1 MSKDLCIVGV
11 RWIFRLFA
19 HENKGGVSYLENN
32 SWRQIWKILGLK
44 ALNNQKND
52 GVEISCYNHKVQM
65 LKKKKKKRAKLGLY
79 EQIIHKKHT
88 PDYKTRKGHCGYL
101 SSSIFIGRYTKN
113 SFLCQK
119 LCKFPSMLCYDWS
132 GLQFFSNNSLDSYYN
147 SASMRLSKLT
157 DKPEKTLK
165 IQWFFW
171 PYLSLTDQISLSGC
185 L

>member
-19 HENKGGVSYLENN
+19 HENKGGVSCLENN

-44 ALNNQKND
+44 LWITKKTMVLRFHATTTRYK
-52 GVEISCYNHKVQM
+52 C
-65 LKKKKKKRAKLGLY
+65 KKKKKKKAKLGLY

-101 SSSIFIGRYTKN
+101 NSSIFMGRYTKN

-132 GLQFFSNNSLDSYYN
+132 GLQFFSNTSLDSYYN